1 MAFEEKSAWIMGFS
15 AIGSYLAYLIV
26 VLGRADHDIPLAEVS
41 YVATLLW
48 SIGIAVVATIVGH
61 IVIAIAN
68 PKEADRRDE
77 RDKQIHRFSEYV
89 GQSFVVIGGIAALI
103 LAMLELRH
111 FWIANAVYLAF
122 VLSGLLSSITK
133 IVAYRKGF
141 Q

>member
-1 MAFEEKSAWIMGFS
+1 MAFEEKSAWIMS
-15 AIGSYLAYLIV
+15 IASIGSYLAYLIV
-26 VLGRADHDIPLAEVS
+26 VLGRAEQVSLAEVS

-48 SIGIAVVATIVGH
+48 SIGITVAVIIVGH
-61 IVIAIAN
+61 IAIAIAN
-68 PKEADRRDE
+68 PKEADQRDE

-89 GQSFVVIGGIAALI
+89 GQSFVIIGGIAALV

-122 VLSGLLSSITK
+122 VLSGLLSSFTK

>member
-1 MAFEEKSAWIMGFS
+1 MAFEEKSAWIMS
-15 AIGSYLAYLIV
+15 IASIGSYLAYLIV
-26 VLGRADHDIPLAEVS
+26 VLGRAEQVPLAEVS

-48 SIGIAVVATIVGH
+48 SIGITVAVIIVGH
-61 IVIAIAN
+61 IAIAIAN
-68 PKEADRRDE
+68 PKEADQRDE

-89 GQSFVVIGGIAALI
+89 GQSFVVIGGIAALV

-122 VLSGLLSSITK
+122 VLSGLLSSFTK

>member
-1 MAFEEKSAWIMGFS
+1 MAFEEKSAWIMS
-15 AIGSYLAYLIV
+15 IASIGSYLAYLIV
-26 VLGRADHDIPLAEVS
+26 VLGRAEQVPLAEVS

-48 SIGIAVVATIVGH
+48 SIGITVAVIIVGH
-61 IVIAIAN
+61 IAIAIAN
-68 PKEADRRDE
+68 PKEADQRDE

>member
-1 MAFEEKSAWIMGFS
+1 MAFEEKSAWIMS
-15 AIGSYLAYLIV
+15 IASIGSYLAYLIV
-26 VLGRADHDIPLAEVS
+26 VLGRAEQVPLAEVS

-48 SIGIAVVATIVGH
+48 SIGITVAVIIVGH
-61 IVIAIAN
+61 IAIAIAN
-68 PKEADRRDE
+68 PKEADQRDE

-89 GQSFVVIGGIAALI
+89 GQSFVIIGGIAALV

-122 VLSGLLSSITK
+122 VLSGLLSATTK